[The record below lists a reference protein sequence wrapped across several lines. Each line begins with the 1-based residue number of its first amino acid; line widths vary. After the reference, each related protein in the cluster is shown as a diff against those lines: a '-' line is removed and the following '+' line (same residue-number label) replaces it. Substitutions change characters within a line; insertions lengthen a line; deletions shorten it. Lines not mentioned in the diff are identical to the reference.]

1 MPIIDVHAH
10 TEFSLERLLRIHG
23 SFKNI
28 DLSKK
33 KFLEE
38 IKNLDIEYVLSIGKK
53 DGLLRQFFDD
63 SKIASRET
71 LMEEKEAYP
80 FLKRAI
86 AINTENEGNLVLIKD
101 YLKYGMVSAMKLY
114 LGYTKVQAGSDVLN
128 PYYDLALEHNIPV
141 LIHLGNCYAQDS
153 EKIAFPYEIM
163 PVLETRPSQNFV
175 LCHLGF
181 PLVEETEK
189 ILTTFDNTYADVS
202 GLLTHED
209 ILKGELPD
217 VTEKVRPA
225 LKRLLSDEKTSKKL
239 MYGSDYPLTPLHEY
253 FNVIKNIVTS
263 NQEDLFYNN
272 AKNFFKL

>member
-1 MPIIDVHAH
+1 MPIIDVHTH
-10 TEFSLERLLRIHG
+10 TEFSLERLLRIHD
-23 SFKNI
+23 SFKDI

-38 IKNLDIEYVLSIGKK
+38 MKSLSIEYVLSIGKK
-53 DGLLRQFFDD
+53 DGLLRPFFDD
-63 SKIASRET
+63 SKIASKET
-71 LMEEKEAYP
+71 LMEEKEVYP

-86 AINTENEGNLVLIKD
+86 AVNTEHGGNLNIIKD
-101 YLKYGMVSAMKLY
+101 YIKHDLISAIKLY
-114 LGYTKVQAGSDVLN
+114 LGYTDVQAGSDTLK

-163 PVLETRPSQNFV
+163 PVLETRPLQNFV

-189 ILTTFDNTYADVS
+189 ILTTFDNTYADIS

-209 ILKGELPD
+209 ILQGELHN
-217 VTEKVRPA
+217 VTEKVRPV
-225 LKRLLSDEKTSKKL
+225 LERLLSDKKTSKKL
-239 MYGSDYPLTPLHEY
+239 MYGSDYPLTPLREY
-253 FNVIKNIVTS
+253 FNVIKNIVTP
-263 NQEDLFYNN
+263 NQEDLFYEN